1 MKIVVVVL
9 SAVAL
14 AIVLVVAGAWLGST
28 FARNW
33 GQDAYGLAQYGP
45 MGGMM
50 GGGWD
55 SMLRDQ
61 GRSRYDA
68 RGYGMMGR
76 GTWGRDWD
84 EMPCSDTEP
93 GYNLGGYG
101 MMGPGARGRGWD
113 VMPCS
118 GANAAPGGGAT
129 LSPEDAQAAVERYA
143 QDLGYTGLHLT
154 EVMEFERNFYAILT
168 EEDTGIGAME
178 LLVSKAGGAVGP
190 EPGPNM
196 MWNAKYGMHSG
207 GRMGMRMMGS
217 YATGEMTL
225 SPAQVEEIA
234 QRWLDASLPGRSAG
248 EADPFYGYYTLHFLK
263 DGEIEGMLSVH
274 GSTGDVW
281 YHNWHGTFIA
291 MVGEHE

>member
-1 MKIVVVVL
+1 MKIMVVVL

-14 AIVLVVAGAWLGST
+14 AIVLIVAGAWLGST
-28 FARNW
+28 FAQNW

-68 RGYGMMGR
+68 RGYGMMGQ

-101 MMGPGARGRGWD
+101 MMGPGAWGPGWD
-113 VMPCS
+113 GMPCS
-118 GANAAPGGGAT
+118 GADAAPGGGTT
-129 LSPEDAQAAVERYA
+129 LPLEDAQAAVERYA
-143 QDLGYTGLHLT
+143 QNLEYTGLHLT
-154 EVMEFERNFYAILT
+154 EVMEFERNFYAILA

-196 MWNAKYGMHSG
+196 MWNAKYGMHRG
-207 GRMGMRMMGS
+207 GRMGMMGT
-217 YATGEMTL
+217 YAEGEMTV
-225 SPAQVEEIA
+225 PAAEAEEIA
-234 QRWLDASLPGRSAG
+234 QRWLDDNLPGRSAG

-263 DGEIEGMLSVH
+263 DGQIEGMLSVH

-281 YHNWHGTFIA
+281 YHSWHGGFID
-291 MVGEHE
+291 MTGDHD